1 MKIELNTN
9 TKKIREIKTK
19 TEEKFD
25 EQALNDLEADALVV
39 MCYAL
44 GRKIAKLAKNEGE
57 HRKLK
62 DYVSSMIAKFS
73 EGVNE

>member
-9 TKKIREIKTK
+9 TKKIREVKTK
-19 TEEKFD
+19 TEEKYS
-25 EQALNDLEADALVV
+25 EQALNDLKADALVV

-44 GRKIAKLAKNEGE
+44 GRKISELARNEGE

-62 DYVSSMIAKFS
+62 DYVSNMIAKFS